1 MAGPWEQFQASI
13 EPTPTD
19 ENTGPWSKFS
29 MRGPE
34 QPEPESV
41 PAPEMTWGGAL
52 NEARRNFIPSA
63 GNLVK
68 NVVTPILHPIQTG
81 EALYDIGKG
90 LVSKAA
96 GAVGIDQDPEEKA
109 KTEATADAVG
119 QFFKDRYGGVDEF
132 KNTLAH
138 DPVGL
143 IADLSAAL
151 TGGSTLA
158 ARAPGIVGRAA
169 QVAGKV
175 GNVVDPILAAGKVA
189 GKAGS
194 AGLHLVTGLG
204 DNVMETAAKAG
215 AQGNRAFLDNMR
227 GNVAPTEVI
236 DLAKSALT
244 QMRNERSA
252 AYKAGM
258 AGVKADPTVLDYTPI
273 NDALTDAASNVNFN
287 GIAKS
292 KKAAKTLDKINKV
305 VQEWQSQPAGT
316 PFHTAEG
323 FDALKQAIGEIR
335 QSTDPGTLSR
345 NIADS
350 VYNATKGTI
359 VKQAPIYAD
368 TMLGYSDASEKL
380 NELMKTFSLGEKASP
395 DTSLRKLQSVTRNN
409 VNTNYGQRTKLMDD
423 LAKYEPDLLPALAG
437 QATST
442 ILPRG
447 LARLGAHGV
456 LGAGAAY
463 MSPATLPLVLAS
475 SPRLAGETAYK
486 VGQGLGALKTA
497 GNRVGAQFAPSL
509 RSSLQTARMT
519 GLGQTPL
526 LAAPSLVGGIGP
538 RYDDQANL
546 IEGQ

>member
-1 MAGPWEQFQASI
+1 LS
-13 EPTPTD
+13 
-19 ENTGPWSKFS
+19 
-29 MRGPE
+29 
-34 QPEPESV
+34 
-41 PAPEMTWGGAL
+41 WGEAAKTAL
-52 NEARRNFIPSA
+52 TNIPSSA
-63 GNLVK
+63 ATLAQ

-81 EALYDIGKG
+81 EAIYDIGKG
-90 LVSKAA
+90 LASKAA
-96 GAVGIDQDPEEKA
+96 GALGVDQDPEEKA

-119 QFFKDRYGGVDEF
+119 QFSKDRYGGVDEF

-158 ARAPGIVGRAA
+158 SRAPGMVGRVA
-169 QVAGKV
+169 QAAGKV
-175 GNVVDPILAAGKVA
+175 GNVVDPIIAAGKVA

-204 DNVMETAAKAG
+204 DNVLETAAKAG
-215 AQGNRAFLDNMR
+215 AQGNRAFIDNMR
-227 GNVAPTEVI
+227 GNVAPTDVI
-236 DLAKSALT
+236 DLAKSALS
-244 QMRNERSA
+244 QMRDERSA

-258 AGVKADPTVLDYTPI
+258 AGVKADPTQLDYTPI
-273 NDALTDAASNVNFN
+273 NQAITDAGNSVYFN

-292 KKAAKTLDKINKV
+292 RKAEKTLKKV
-305 VQEWQSQPAGT
+305 QDVVANWQAQAPGT

-359 VKQAPIYAD
+359 VKQAPSYAD

-380 NELMKTFSLGEKASP
+380 NELTKTFSLGEKASP
-395 DTSLRKLQSVTRNN
+395 DTTLRKLQSVTRNN
-409 VNTNYGQRTKLMDD
+409 VNTNYGARTRLMDD

-442 ILPRG
+442 LLPRG
-447 LARLGAHGV
+447 LARLGAHGA

-463 MSPATLPLVLAS
+463 MSPATLPLLLAS
-475 SPRLAGETAYK
+475 SPRLAGETAYA
-486 VGQGLGALKTA
+486 VGKGLGAVKSGASKIGLT
-497 GNRVGAQFAPSL
+497 GDRVPATL
-509 RSSLQTARMT
+509 RSSLQAGRAA
-519 GLGQTPL
+519 GLAETPL
-526 LAAPSLVGGIGP
+526 LAAPALVGGIGP
-538 RYDDQANL
+538 RYNDEANYDPY
-546 IEGQ
+546 GQEDR